1 MLIRKTHARIT
12 ENLIFMKYL
21 LPFLLII
28 TIHSEISFPG
38 TTKPFREI
46 EVAVP
51 EAGIIYKINAKE
63 GDLVRRGQIIA
74 YLDATLLRSSLKI
87 AMARFKSKGNINAAQ
102 TTLKLSRKKLQ
113 KILQLQQQNHIR
125 AEEVEKA
132 QAEVDLATARLLSA
146 KEAQRIHYYEVQRI
160 KTQIER
166 HIIRTP
172 STGIIR
178 EFLKEKGESISPA
191 QPLCKLV
198 QLDPIKIIAY
208 PSFEETQRLKIKQQ
222 VQVTTSYNKKTY
234 TGTVSF
240 IDPVT
245 DAASNTV
252 KVIITIDNKNQSLKT
267 GVICTITTQSKH

>member
-1 MLIRKTHARIT
+1 
-12 ENLIFMKYL
+12 MKYV
-21 LPFLLII
+21 LPFLLIVAI
-28 TIHSEISFPG
+28 YSEINFPG

-102 TTLKLSRKKLQ
+102 TTLKLARKKLQ

-166 HIIRTP
+166 HIVRAP
-172 STGIIR
+172 ATGIIR

-191 QPLCKLV
+191 QPLCTLV

-208 PSFEETQRLKIKQQ
+208 PSFEETQQLKVKQQ

-234 TGTVSF
+234 SGRVSF

-267 GVICTITTQSKH
+267 GVICTINTQSKP